1 MQPFYSHR
9 LTKARELHAVLCI
22 SHTLRSASG
31 SLEQMQRFAVLVVD
45 TGQTLLQCRV
55 ALLLRAGIGSESP
68 VEVVLQSL
76 VLTWMAVMLPDP
88 AILRTYSK

>member
-45 TGQTLLQCRV
+45 AGQTLLQCRV
-55 ALLLRAGIGSESP
+55 ALLLRALSR
-68 VEVVLQSL
+68 LCFKSL